1 MVSKLIRIDQIHI
14 SFVFR
19 LFEKLKKTSS
29 KMKIQIYGLVVCFT
43 KRKKK
48 KREMDLNKINVIN
61 AR

>member
-1 MVSKLIRIDQIHI
+1 MVSKLIRVDQIHI

-48 KREMDLNKINVIN
+48 KKRNGFK
-61 AR
+61 

>member
-1 MVSKLIRIDQIHI
+1 MVSKLIRVDQIHI

-19 LFEKLKKTSS
+19 LFEKLKKTSL
-29 KMKIQIYGLVVCFT
+29 KMKIQIYELVVCFT

>member
-29 KMKIQIYGLVVCFT
+29 KMKIQIYGLVCFT
-43 KRKKK
+43 SKRKK